1 LKSYSKQKGNKKLN
15 SDERLFEVNSPRP
28 LGRRGPTLS
37 KRKKILIM
45 CEGENTEPSYFNK
58 FRLTSADVRV
68 AGLGISST
76 ELIEKTKSQPDL
88 NRYDEVWCVYDR
100 DDRESSFNSSLH
112 LAAKYGFNVAYSIQA
127 FEYWILLHFLDHNG
141 SPLPRKDCIQII
153 NKYLKKFGCSFGESS
168 GKKIETKMI
177 FIMQGVEPQTGSTR
191 QELAIKRAKRIYDSL
206 DHKNPAKEESSST
219 VFKLVEELLKYT

>member
-1 LKSYSKQKGNKKLN
+1 
-15 SDERLFEVNSPRP
+15 
-28 LGRRGPTLS
+28 
-37 KRKKILIM
+37 M

-76 ELIEKTKSQPDL
+76 ELIEKTKRQPDL

-112 LAAKYGFNVAYSIQA
+112 LAVKYGFNVAYSIQA

-168 GKKIETKMI
+168 GKKIDTKMI
-177 FIMQGVEPQTGSTR
+177 FIMQSIEPQTGSAR
-191 QELAIKRAKRIYDSL
+191 QELAIKRAKRIYESL
-206 DHKNPAKEESSST
+206 DHTNPAKEESSTT
-219 VFKLVEELLKYT
+219 VFKLVEELLKYK